1 MTHQLPAPLGE
12 RRASPPPIT
21 AQSARR
27 PGHDLALTPVLLPLL
42 SLLPLLT
49 SLLTACGD
57 DAPRCQAVSAEQRE
71 QLIEHDLWRL
81 AEPGEDPWRTH
92 RPDDV
97 SCDPTGRQP
106 EDFAGTYSF
115 GIDTALCS
123 YTTLVQETATDVCPG
138 EEVLV
143 WLWRF
148 ALTGPEGANAHIAAQ
163 IGDEPLFEDI
173 IPIPATSG
181 LKVETYTATRFHPA
195 GTPITFH
202 IRNHGNNTYQLLEL
216 SRCLGETCRP
226 D

>member
-1 MTHQLPAPLGE
+1 MTGPENPHPSSASVASTLRPPSPHRPL
-12 RRASPPPIT
+12 SP
-21 AQSARR
+21 SAL
-27 PGHDLALTPVLLPLL
+27 LALIGSLTPVLLA
-42 SLLPLLT
+42 ST
-49 SLLTACGD
+49 GCAD
-57 DAPRCQAVSAEQRE
+57 DSDSPRCQPVAADQRE
-71 QLIEHDLWRL
+71 PLIEHDLWRL
-81 AEPGEDPWRTH
+81 AEPGEDPWRAH

-115 GIDTALCS
+115 GIDTALCP
-123 YTTLVQETATDVCPG
+123 YTTILQETATDLCPG

-181 LKVETYTATRFHPA
+181 LKVETYAAKRFHPA

-216 SRCLGETCRP
+216 SRCQADTCRP